1 MNTDTIQTTPTTD
14 LTPELVKSKLQICL
28 TKASQSIQGL
38 HDTESKLVYNED
50 NLGVIK
56 LFIENCKSAQKTV
69 DAERV
74 KLKEPYLQGGR
85 TVDAGA
91 KLISTDLDAII
102 LKANTAYQKL
112 CSEVARKQQEAENE
126 RLRIAGIRQQ
136 MNNFKTAYAT
146 KIAEAKTSAEI
157 VSIERLFNLESA
169 NTKRYAE
176 FIEEFRTDCEAIRSH
191 LRVQKEKVKE
201 LEDLEKQA
209 KIASENGSDE
219 QILEIM
225 DKKEVLVAEI
235 AEKAINIQETAV
247 NQASQ
252 PTESA
257 EVILPVIPKG
267 GRRLWKYEVVDI
279 KAAAKAGLTKT
290 VIDEQKVDEILKQ
303 KRENETEVMENGI
316 RYFVERKW

>member
-1 MNTDTIQTTPTTD
+1 MSTDTLQTTD
-14 LTPELVKSKLQICL
+14 LTPEIVKSKLQICL
-28 TKASQSIQGL
+28 TKASQSIQAL
-38 HDTESKLVYNED
+38 HDAESKLVYNED

-91 KLISTDLDAII
+91 KLLSTDLDLII
-102 LKANTAYQKL
+102 QKANAPYQKL
-112 CSEVARKQQEAENE
+112 CAEVVRKQKEAEAE
-126 RLRIAGIRQQ
+126 RQRVDAIRQQ
-136 MNNFKTAYAT
+136 MNNFKTAYAS

-225 DKKEVLVAEI
+225 DKKEVLAAEI

-257 EVILPVIPKG
+257 EVILPIIPKG
-267 GRRLWKYEVVDI
+267 GRQLWKWEMIDE
-279 KAAAKAGLTKT
+279 KAATKAGLTT
-290 VIDEQKVDEILKQ
+290 VIPNKEKIDLILKE
-303 KRENETEVMENGI
+303 KREQEKEVTENGV
-316 RYFVERKW
+316 RYYVEKRF